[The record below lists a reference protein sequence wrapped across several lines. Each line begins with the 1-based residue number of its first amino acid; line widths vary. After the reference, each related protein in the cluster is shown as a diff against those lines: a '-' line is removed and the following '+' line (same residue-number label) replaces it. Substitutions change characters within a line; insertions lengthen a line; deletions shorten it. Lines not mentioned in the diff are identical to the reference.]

1 MDDTIET
8 RLAHKRLFADFL
20 SWEDSDGWKLSDQMK
35 DELAD
40 RDHKTNNII
49 KVLGNRVDIQNYRL
63 RNWNA
68 AVQRQLLERPT
79 EYLPGLQD
87 AVGEYVKSSEDFAGE
102 FSSEDSEILVGLKGE
117 FGELEVSPRNLNSS
131 HLGKLVKVYGIVTRC
146 SLVRPKLVKSVHYC
160 AVTGVTTSREYRD
173 ITALTGLPTGS
184 SYPTRDE
191 AGNLL
196 TTEYGKCR
204 YKDNQVIGLQELPET
219 APPGQLPH
227 SVEIV
232 LEADLVDSCKPGDRV
247 AIVGIFRPLASSGS
261 GGSTSGAYRSV
272 VVGVSVEKLTHDRYK
287 WRGEDIANINKIAQR
302 PWALKLLANSLAPS
316 IYGHD
321 TIKEGLVLMLMGG
334 VERVVN
340 NSHIRGDVNMLL
352 VGDPGVA
359 KSQLLRAVMS
369 VAPHAVSTTGRGS
382 SGVGLTAAVTSDR
395 ETGEKRLEAGAMVLA
410 DGGVVCIDEFDKMN
424 EDDRVAIH
432 EVMEQQTVTI
442 AKAGIQASLNARCS
456 VLAAANPL
464 YGTYDRKSS
473 INMNVSLPDSLLSR
487 FDMLFVVLDNTNT
500 AMDKEVAEHVLRGHL
515 YRQPGE
521 TSETAPT
528 EPGIMDLMAEI
539 KLGGDYK
546 KGSGAPV
553 WLKGGNV
560 LNAHHGAAA
569 GGAGADEWPQDELGD
584 ANVADLGDLEEGAEE
599 LCRQVV
605 DDGALAPRLR
615 ALRKRELT
623 RGLDP
628 ELLRRYILYVRR
640 YRYPGTNH
648 EMPMSREAEQ
658 AIQNK
663 WVEMRQH
670 AQSAALPVTARSLE
684 ALIRLSQA
692 HAKLH
697 MADSVKAVDVAVAS
711 RILDTCYTQC
721 VEEEQPAAQQRQQQ
735 QRDWSDD
742 EDDAMQD
749 EEEEDEEQQDK
760 EEAAGEAQQQQGSRQ
775 QRRKRPRS
783 AAAAA
788 AAGGSEGAAAADAEG
803 VAPPKAKRHEA
814 SPAGGLS
821 RPQLQ
826 ALNEVLTGLFGPTN
840 DGAAYLADI
849 LRELGNR
856 GINVSREA
864 LVAVLAAASSA
875 EYDEL
880 PAEQRWSQ
888 RLIWDPT
895 DESVCSL

>member
-87 AVGEYVKSSEDFAGE
+87 AVGEYMKSSEDFAGE

-697 MADSVKAVDVAVAS
+697 MADSVEAVDVAVAS

-735 QRDWSDD
+735 QRDWSDN
-742 EDDAMQD
+742 EDDAMQE

-826 ALNEVLTGLFGPTN
+826 ALNEVLTDLFGPTN

-875 EYDEL
+875 QYDEL